1 MIADLLQ
8 TRTPARWQAPE
19 LMRLD
24 WCPPVGNVP
33 LFPGQIHIWYVRL
46 DGEGE
51 ECGGFSFLSG
61 DEKARSKRLLSPL
74 NRKRFTRARAALRAI
89 LSLYCEVPPDLL
101 RFGYSQ
107 KGKPYLMQA
116 GLPFPLEFNISHCG
130 DHMLTAVSSAGSVGV
145 DLERVQPMD
154 TGEQIIRQ
162 FFSDHDQKAYQSL
175 PSDKRDI
182 SFFTAWTRREA
193 FGKALGSGLAM
204 DAPQDF
210 MFLKDGLF
218 VPPGQF
224 EMARFSGCWILRF
237 QVEGE
242 YIAAA
247 AVLANQRPGFSFFRS
262 SNAWLSSRLIG
273 EEVDSP
279 QRESSGLLRV

>member
-1 MIADLLQ
+1 
-8 TRTPARWQAPE
+8 
-19 LMRLD
+19 
-24 WCPPVGNVP
+24 
-33 LFPGQIHIWYVRL
+33 
-46 DGEGE
+46 
-51 ECGGFSFLSG
+51 
-61 DEKARSKRLLSPL
+61 
-74 NRKRFTRARAALRAI
+74 
-89 LSLYCEVPPDLL
+89 
-101 RFGYSQ
+101 
-107 KGKPYLMQA
+107 
-116 GLPFPLEFNISHCG
+116 
-130 DHMLTAVSSAGSVGV
+130 MLTAVSSAGSVGV